1 MERRTRG
8 AGPRAGIARLY
19 LFGGRLCGRI
29 LDACLFSQSAEFH
42 RTARSGHARAGN
54 ELWPGVAVGEYF
66 ARRGK
71 RFAGRSLLFY
81 GRLVSRGRPFG
92 VRFAGRSSCFSS
104 NLFTLDLRSAR
115 WVGRGAGV
123 CYRDQSSASARRHS
137 LAGNDRSAHAL
148 AARGKRIGRSAD
160 AGQSPAQRS
169 AWHDCVNHD
178 YSGEPKPAATGAST
192 AVG

>member
-8 AGPRAGIARLY
+8 AGQCAGIARLH

-66 ARRGK
+66 ARRGE
-71 RFAGRSLLFY
+71 RFARRALLFS
-81 GRLVSRGRPFG
+81 GRRAACGEPFG
-92 VRFAGRSSCFSS
+92 VRFGGRAGCFSS
-104 NLFTLDLRSAR
+104 NLFTLDRRSAR

-148 AARGKRIGRSAD
+148 AARRERIGRSAD
-160 AGQSPAQRS
+160 AGQSPA
-169 AWHDCVNHD
+169 
-178 YSGEPKPAATGAST
+178 
-192 AVG
+192 